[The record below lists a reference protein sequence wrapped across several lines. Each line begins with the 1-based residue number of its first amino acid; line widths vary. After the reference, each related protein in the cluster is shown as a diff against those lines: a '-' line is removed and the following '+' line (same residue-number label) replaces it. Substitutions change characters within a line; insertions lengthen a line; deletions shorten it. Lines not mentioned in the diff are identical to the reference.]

1 MEGKSKNS
9 PRAVS
14 NDSSQQPTP
23 TLRRP
28 SHSLNIDSEAPEI
41 NSGNNY
47 NGGIN
52 PLHNSNAAATS
63 SNNRQTPNRWRLSTN
78 FFSNTNPLFYNNDS
92 ENPNQLTDYDQ
103 QILTYL
109 EGIQIKSYLPGWF
122 CYFEKFVLL
131 FDFFQLFGLLW
142 ITAQPWPWPYLWSV
156 YTRPINGFNLD
167 FFSLTSKGAL
177 AGKSANLISQW
188 GQMEGYLSMYGIYF
202 AAFAGVLAV
211 LLHFLFYY
219 KYYFNFYGIE
229 FDKKIPYLFS
239 IVLFFSYCFF
249 LPANLAV
256 FRIYYCDDY
265 HDSSSVLPVDPTVN
279 CLDSTHMMYLG
290 IYTILIIPF
299 TLSVFYYFY
308 YFTSTNVIYYNA
320 VDHEKKLQISELLYI
335 FGLKED
341 FITRQLW
348 IISSFRYFGRF
359 YYFHMLCLKFSI
371 LLSFIFLRSN
381 YPIQGC
387 IIFLCLLLFSI
398 YYCCYKLPFRSFL
411 TNLQF
416 FCISCLLILNISY
429 GICNA
434 FEMVNVMMTA
444 STETIFL
451 IAFHMALFCI
461 ILGVFCY
468 IWFIKPIKL
477 DWPSIRTLDRIL
489 HSPTLIPKVY
499 HWLILLKQIEST
511 KINYL
516 LQPSEINDIQLLE
529 FLIQQLRIYF
539 LQAKSIGSIFESI
552 IQDYLEELLWI
563 HSQRAIFSLRKLSF
577 WDNAYKDAIKN
588 KLFIRQ
594 RQRYALMNPT
604 KRRLL
609 LKLMTYYLL
618 RGGNRYQPKF
628 DINVALEYQQTL
640 RLQRELK
647 LQRLKEIYHQKQ
659 LNKQGNTF
667 SNFQSDF
674 QSLMNDMDEQQG
686 EGKTPG
692 KSEIVYDNDYYEE
705 IDKFDPDIIEEAKK
719 MISRLQ
725 QRTELAL
732 NKHSSAAKSIT
743 EQQTMA
749 NRSQMIFQENSKN
762 QTINNIIHQYNLSHQ
777 QAGGGGAG
785 GGASSANGSML
796 NLQKRAPFGSNNS
809 MMSSAVGGGKGLNK
823 ITTME
828 LMKETVDE
836 EERQDLEEL
845 YYLWDEAIALYE
857 SEEFPGDYDEL
868 NMQVENWYAY
878 RGLVS
883 QRLEVIVKFLQEQLD
898 ILEQLDELADEQVIE
913 EDDDEDDHI
922 EKDFD
927 ENEYTEKDSLLTD
940 SQMNLYSYM
949 NKPNGAAANKPRRT
963 GISTENNSN
972 LSNHAY
978 NQFTNSGNSSFSQQ
992 KKNRNA
998 LSRHHQQQPFSSDNS
1013 MGSANNSYA
1022 TGLVGRSNAGGN
1034 GFGRNFDDDEDLEN
1048 NFREIDE
1055 EEEVDYGN
1063 SDRRKKK

>member
-28 SHSLNIDSEAPEI
+28 SHSLHIDSEAPEVI
-41 NSGNNY
+41 SESNH
-47 NGGIN
+47 NGAVN
-52 PLHNSNAAATS
+52 PLHTNNPTVNSST
-63 SNNRQTPNRWRLSTN
+63 NRQTPNRWRLSTN

-92 ENPNQLTDYDQ
+92 ENPQLTDYDQ

-109 EGIQIKSYLPGWF
+109 EGIRVESYLPGWF

-188 GQMEGYLSMYGIYF
+188 GQMDGYLSFYGIYF
-202 AAFAGVLAV
+202 AAFAGFLAI
-211 LLHFLFYY
+211 LLHVLFHY
-219 KYYFNFYGIE
+219 KYYFNVYGIE
-229 FDKKIPYLFS
+229 FDKKIPYVFS

-265 HDSSSVLPVDPTVN
+265 HSSSSVLPVDPTVN
-279 CLDSTHMMYLG
+279 CLDSSHMMYLV
-290 IYTILIIPF
+290 IYTILITPF
-299 TLSVFYYFY
+299 TCSVFYFFY
-308 YFTSTNVIYYNA
+308 YFTTTNVIYYNA

-359 YYFHMLCLKFSI
+359 YYFHMLCLKLSI
-371 LLSFIFLRSN
+371 LLCFIFLRFN
-381 YPIQGC
+381 YKIQGC
-387 IIFLCLLLFSI
+387 MILIFSI
-398 YYCCYKLPFRSFL
+398 YYCIYKLPFRSFL
-411 TNLQF
+411 TNVQF
-416 FCISCLLILNISY
+416 LCISCLLILNISY

-451 IAFHMALFCI
+451 ISFHMLLFLI
-461 ILGVFCY
+461 IINVFFY
-468 IWFIKPIKL
+468 IWLWKPIKL

-499 HWLILLKQIEST
+499 HWLILLRQIENT

-539 LQAKSIGSIFESI
+539 LQAKSIGSIFENI
-552 IQDYLEELLWI
+552 ISDYLEELLWI
-563 HSQRAIFSLRKLSF
+563 HSQRSIFSLRKLTF
-577 WDNAYKDAIKN
+577 WDDAYKDAVKN
-588 KLFIRQ
+588 KLFMRQ
-594 RQRYALMNPT
+594 RQRYAFMNPT

-628 DINVALEYQQTL
+628 DINIALEYQQTL

-659 LNKQGNTF
+659 LKKLGNTF

-674 QSLMNDMDEQQG
+674 QSLMNDLDEQQG
-686 EGKTPG
+686 QG
-692 KSEIVYDNDYYEE
+692 KSSSGRVEVENDDDYEE

-743 EQQTMA
+743 EQQKLA

-785 GGASSANGSML
+785 GSASSAAGSVL
-796 NLQKRAPFGSNNS
+796 NLQNRAPFGSNNS
-809 MMSSAVGGGKGLNK
+809 MMSSAVGGGKGGLNK

-868 NMQVENWYAY
+868 NTQVENWYAY

-898 ILEQLDELADEQVIE
+898 ILEELDELADEQVIE
-913 EDDDEDDHI
+913 EDDDEGLVD
-922 EKDFD
+922 KDFD
-927 ENEYTEKDSLLTD
+927 ENEFTERDSLLSD
-940 SQMNLYSYM
+940 SQQNLYSYM
-949 NKPNGAAANKPRRT
+949 NKPKGHIVTKPRRT
-963 GISTENNSN
+963 GISTGNNSN
-972 LSNHAY
+972 LSNQAFDK
-978 NQFTNSGNSSFSQQ
+978 FTSPSNSFSQQ
-992 KKNRNA
+992 GKDRNA
-998 LSRHHQQQPFSSDNS
+998 LSRHHQLQQA
-1013 MGSANNSYA
+1013 GRK
-1022 TGLVGRSNAGGN
+1022 VGIDR
-1034 GFGRNFDDDEDLEN
+1034 DVEN
-1048 NFREIDE
+1048 NFHESDE
-1055 EEEVDYGN
+1055 EEDNDYY
-1063 SDRRKKK
+1063 DIRKQK